1 MALQH
6 RKANFLQRAAIHK
19 GISFE
24 DPYILWPDDL
34 LQIAAE
40 LDRVLRNDPDIL
52 RENDLSNSVKAA
64 EGIIIRTIFKIVDV
78 KNVVFSMITV
88 CRMICIFTFHDS
100 LDDSGKRDFY
110 WLDKGFNDKNCSRF
124 ALVKHKQLR
133 TVFLFE
139 ID

>member
-19 GISFE
+19 GISFD

-78 KNVVFSMITV
+78 KNVVFSMKRQNNGESEMPQTVGITTKNPATV
-88 CRMICIFTFHDS
+88 EVV
-100 LDDSGKRDFY
+100 
-110 WLDKGFNDKNCSRF
+110 GFSCW
-124 ALVKHKQLR
+124 
-133 TVFLFE
+133 
-139 ID
+139 